1 MPDRRRQNEAVAQEN
16 AADAPRGLAF
26 ALRAL
31 RSRNYKLFFAGQTTS
46 LIGTW
51 MTRLALSWL
60 VYRLTKN
67 AFLLGFVG
75 FAGQIP
81 AFVLGPFAGVW
92 VDRWNRHRTLV
103 WTQVLSMVQSFWLA
117 ALTLTHHIGMT
128 DIILLSL
135 FQGAINAFDMPAR
148 QAFVVEMIEDR
159 DDLPNAIALNSSMV
173 NASRLVGPSIAG
185 AVIAATNEGWCFFID
200 GVSYMAVI
208 ASLLLMHIAA
218 RELPQRRANALIEW
232 KEGWKYVSR
241 FLPMRAVLLLMALI
255 SLVGFPY
262 TVLMP
267 IYASDI
273 LHGGAHTLGIL
284 MAAVG
289 IGALM
294 SAGWLAVRKSVLG
307 LGRIIPLT
315 AGLFGAALIGFAY
328 SRWLWLSVPLL
339 VLTGFGMMQQM
350 AASNTVLQTIV
361 DEDKRGRVMSFYSM
375 AFMGIAPFGSLGAG
389 IVARHIG
396 APLTLA
402 AGGAISIAGAGWF
415 ATNLPAI
422 RTHIRPIY
430 QRLGILPEVASGIQ
444 AASALQLPPEH

>member
-1 MPDRRRQNEAVAQEN
+1 MAQNDN
-16 AADAPRGLAF
+16 PRGLAF
-26 ALRAL
+26 AFRAL
-31 RSRNYKLFFAGQTTS
+31 RARNYKLFFAGQTTS

-67 AFLLGFVG
+67 AFLLGFVS

-81 AFVLGPFAGVW
+81 GLVLGPFAGVW
-92 VDRWNRHRTLV
+92 VDRWNRHHTLV
-103 WTQVLSMVQSFWLA
+103 WTQVLSMVQSFMLA
-117 ALTLTHHIGMT
+117 GLTLSGHLQRVSGAVGMWE
-128 DIILLSL
+128 IILLSL
-135 FQGAINAFDMPAR
+135 LQGAINSFDMPAR

-200 GVSYMAVI
+200 GVSYIAVI
-208 ASLLLMHIAA
+208 VSLLMMHVAHRERAA
-218 RELPQRRANALIEW
+218 RRANVREEW
-232 KEGWKYVSR
+232 FEGWRYVSS
-241 FLPMRAVLLLMALI
+241 FLPMRMVLLLMALV

-284 MAAVG
+284 MGAVG
-289 IGALM
+289 TGALI
-294 SAGWLAVRKSVLG
+294 SAGALAFRRSVVG
-307 LGRIIPLT
+307 LGRVIPMT
-315 AGLFGAALIGFAY
+315 AGLFGAALIAFAY
-328 SRWLWLSVPLL
+328 SRSLWLSLPLL

-361 DEDKRGRVMSFYSM
+361 EEDKRGRVMSFYSM
-375 AFMGIAPFGSLGAG
+375 AFMGVAPFGSLAAG
-389 IVARHIG
+389 IAARHIG

-402 AGGAISIAGAGWF
+402 IGGGLCIVGAAWF
-415 ATNLPAI
+415 STNLKAI
-422 RTHIRPIY
+422 RDHVRPIY
-430 QRLGILPEVASGIQ
+430 RRLGILPEIASGIQ
-444 AASALQLPPEH
+444 AASALQRPPE